1 MAKARTKPTPDAPA
15 SAPEA
20 VSVSADGKV
29 SFKLNHTSHRP
40 GCEGVQGEVIRLA
53 PDDVTYFLARNGG
66 DVCDA
71 NGVPLKRSKPVAAV
85 QPDADDDSDSDDD
98 EDGDK

>member
-15 SAPEA
+15 SAPEPVA
-20 VSVSADGKV
+20 ADGKV

-53 PDDVTYFLARNGG
+53 PDDVTYFLARSGG
-66 DVCDA
+66 EVCDA
-71 NGVPLKRSKPVAAV
+71 NGVPLKRAKPVAAV

-98 EDGDK
+98 ENEDGDK